1 LSPAASPLDTH
12 RSAPDN
18 ITCDNTQGCITG
30 HMGKQS
36 SLCTHLG
43 SKDALR
49 CPKYVSNL
57 THSINNK
64 ASPDTRRHKTII
76 CPRYTTAGPAALGCS
91 ASDNSRG
98 AIINMH
104 ETACCSTLLCAHG
117 EALVHASW
125 VCSIGRSL
133 TAHASHPAAQHEQ
146 AAEHSARS
154 QPLCKRQAGRY
165 LRCLFSQV
173 AQSSPSLP

>member
-1 LSPAASPLDTH
+1 MHTLGQ
-12 RSAPDN
+12 
-18 ITCDNTQGCITG
+18 QGCPTLPQVCQQSDTQHQQQSITR
-30 HMGKQS
+30 H
-36 SLCTHLG
+36 
-43 SKDALR
+43 
-49 CPKYVSNL
+49 
-57 THSINNK
+57 
-64 ASPDTRRHKTII
+64 TRRHKTII
-76 CPRYTTAGPAALGCS
+76 CPRHTTAGPAALRCS